1 MWRYL
6 VPSTL
11 LCIAFAIPT
20 HAGEL
25 GGPDLGSEL
34 SGSLFVEYHWD
45 RPATPAPAHSMGLQF
60 ERRGTDSRWNAPG
73 AVDRQRVLRAE
84 WQPQRPWSMRINNVD
99 VNDDGEVTDEERLWL
114 LGTGAATLIMIG
126 VIASDM

>member
-73 AVDRQRVLRAE
+73 AVDRQRVLR
-84 WQPQRPWSMRINNVD
+84 PYP
-99 VNDDGEVTDEERLWL
+99 
-114 LGTGAATLIMIG
+114 AATAALRR
-126 VIASDM
+126 